1 MVLNNGWCS
10 LETEQVFEQISTNDK
25 KVKTIECL
33 EKGLYPVI
41 DQGQGKIAG
50 YINDIAKTISVDKPL
65 VIFGDHTRA
74 IKWVD
79 YRFVPGADGTKIL
92 KAKAFVDP
100 RFLYYQLSSIELPD
114 KGYARHF
121 KELKEANFLV
131 PSFAEQQEI
140 ATRLDDLLAQVD
152 AIKARLDAIPAILK
166 RFRQAVL
173 AAAVSGKLTE
183 DWRVSH
189 TFKSYK
195 PEEKNLEN
203 FKGQSLYDVPEFW
216 QWLAFDKVAI
226 VASNLV
232 DPLLTP
238 NASHIAP
245 NHIES
250 GTGRLLEYTTIAED
264 KVTSGKHQFY
274 AGQILYSKIR
284 PYLCKVA
291 VVDFD
296 GLCSADMYPINTD
309 MNTKYLFYWMLS
321 AYFTDWASNAES
333 RSILPKI
340 NQKDLGKIPTP
351 VPPLKEQTE
360 IVNRV
365 EQLFAFADQ
374 IEQQV
379 QAAQTRVNQLTQAI
393 LAKAFKG
400 ELTAAWRAAHP
411 ELISGEHSAEAL
423 LEKIKV
429 SQIPAKPK
437 RGKTTNNTLSLLP
450 D

>member
-10 LETEQVFEQISTNDK
+10 LEAEQVFEQISTNDK

-152 AIKARLDAIPAILK
+152 AIKVRLDAIPAILK

-173 AAAVSGKLTE
+173 AAAVSGKMVNSAI
-183 DWRVSH
+183 W
-189 TFKSYK
+189 
-195 PEEKNLEN
+195 KNVKLSSICTSISDGDHQAPPKAETGIPFLVISN
-203 FKGQSLYDVPEFW
+203 LSTGKLDFLSIDRFVPESYYKS
-216 QWLAFDKVAI
+216 LKDIRIPKKFDLLYTVTGSFGISVI
-226 VASNLV
+226 VDS
-232 DPLLTP
+232 DQPFCFQR
-238 NASHIAP
+238 HIAILKP
-245 NHIES
+245 NSYLVNFRFLNIYLSSSFAKDQAEAVAT
-250 GTGRLLEYTTIAED
+250 GTAQKTVPLN
-264 KVTSGKHQFY
+264 
-274 AGQILYSKIR
+274 
-284 PYLCKVA
+284 
-291 VVDFD
+291 
-296 GLCSADMYPINTD
+296 GLRNFNI
-309 MNTKYLFYWMLS
+309 KL
-321 AYFTDWASNAES
+321 
-333 RSILPKI
+333 
-340 NQKDLGKIPTP
+340 
-351 VPPLKEQTE
+351 PPLKEQTE

-411 ELISGEHSAEAL
+411 ELISGENSAEAL

-437 RGKTTNNTLSLLP
+437 SGKTTNNTLSLLP